1 MVHIPTEKEE
11 EREPTLTEEEEI
23 PIVEN
28 TESNLIDHVNEAVVV
43 APKNQK
49 EAVRTI
55 AETIPVVA
63 RSVKVSKNEQHVI

>member
-23 PIVEN
+23 PVVEN
-28 TESNLIDHVNEAVVV
+28 TESNLIDHVTEAVVV

-55 AETIPVVA
+55 AETIPVMA
-63 RSVKVSKNEQHVI
+63 RSVKASKNEQHVI

>member
-1 MVHIPTEKEE
+1 MVYIPTEKEE

-23 PIVEN
+23 PVVEN
-28 TESNLIDHVNEAVVV
+28 TESNLIDHVTEAVVV

-49 EAVRTI
+49 DAVRTI
-55 AETIPVVA
+55 AETIPVVG

>member
-28 TESNLIDHVNEAVVV
+28 TESNLIDHVTEAVVV

-55 AETIPVVA
+55 AETIPVMA
-63 RSVKVSKNEQHVI
+63 RSVKASKNEQHVI

>member
-1 MVHIPTEKEE
+1 MVYIPTEKEE

-28 TESNLIDHVNEAVVV
+28 TESNLIDHVTEAVVV

-55 AETIPVVA
+55 AETIPVMA
-63 RSVKVSKNEQHVI
+63 RSVKASKNEQHVI